1 MLNDIRNL
9 LQREREGRGGG
20 FHDISSLEF
29 KFMIQKKNNPLER

>member
-9 LQREREGRGGG
+9 LQRERGGG

>member
-9 LQREREGRGGG
+9 LQRERGGVG

>member
-9 LQREREGRGGG
+9 LQREREGGGG